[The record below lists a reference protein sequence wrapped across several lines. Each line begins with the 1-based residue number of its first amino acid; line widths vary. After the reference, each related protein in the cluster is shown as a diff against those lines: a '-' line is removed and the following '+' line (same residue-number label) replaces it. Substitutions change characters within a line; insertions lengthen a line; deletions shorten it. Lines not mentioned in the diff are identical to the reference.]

1 MNDCCAVAKGS
12 WNCIPRLF
20 LHSKEENMG
29 SEINYSTAETQLEKL
44 LSQNLIIEDK
54 EHALLGLKL
63 FGYSNLIKSYRDPY
77 IIKNG
82 DKKLYRTGVTF
93 DQISSLYF
101 FDKTLR
107 NAVMASML
115 DLEEHIKEIAANVV
129 AQSFGVDQEDY
140 LKYRNYQ
147 NKRKRKPRF
156 SLTNILETMK
166 AAIDTDKEP
175 IHHYK
180 TKYKTVPPWI
190 LFKSIYFST
199 ITNFI
204 DQFKPAQQ
212 KQMVSY
218 LYDAQELKLSDDA
231 LCKLMMDTLFIC
243 MDYRNMAAHGG
254 RIYNYESKSRLRIEE
269 IFGTNHRIN
278 VSGLSKLLF
287 LLSLFRYQNPYN
299 RLQQTLE
306 LELNRHCNAFPE
318 DVTYLGQIL
327 NINITQ
333 QKIVWISKNSNKYHL
348 DKHCSGMNDAI
359 QMDETDAKASN
370 YIPCQRCY
378 KGLI

>member
-1 MNDCCAVAKGS
+1 
-12 WNCIPRLF
+12 
-20 LHSKEENMG
+20 MG
-29 SEINYSTAETQLEKL
+29 NVINYSTAEAQLKKL

-54 EHALLGLKL
+54 EHALVGLRL

-77 IIKNG
+77 IIKTE
-82 DKKLYRTGVTF
+82 DQKQYRTGVTF

-101 FDKTLR
+101 FDKALR
-107 NAVMASML
+107 NAVMASMQ

-129 AQSFGVDQEDY
+129 AQSFGVDQDDY

-156 SLTNILETMK
+156 SLTNILDTMK
-166 AAIDTDKEP
+166 ATIDTDKEP

-180 TKYKTVPPWI
+180 AKYGTVPPWI

-199 ITNFI
+199 MTNFI

-212 KQMVSY
+212 KLMVSY

-243 MDYRNMAAHGG
+243 IDYRNMSAHGG
-254 RIYNYESKSRLRIEE
+254 RIYNYKSKSRLRIEE
-269 IFGTNHRIN
+269 IFGKNRKIN

-287 LLSLFRYQNPYN
+287 LLSLFQYQNPYT
-299 RLQQTLE
+299 RLRQTLE
-306 LELNRHCNAFPE
+306 SELNRHCNAYPE

-327 NINITQ
+327 NVNITQ
-333 QKIVWISKNSNKYHL
+333 QKLVWVSPKSNKYHL
-348 DKHCSGMNDAI
+348 DRHCSGMNNAQEMNEI
-359 QMDETDAKASN
+359 DAKASN